1 MYWGA
6 TQIPGT
12 WISRIFVVSGG
23 ASAASSP
30 ACSPSTPAV
39 PIRVSP
45 PKNSR
50 RLTRRAC
57 WVCIGTSHLDSGQ

>member
-12 WISRIFVVSGG
+12 WIRRIFVVSGG
-23 ASAASSP
+23 ASVASGP
-30 ACSPSTPAV
+30 ECSPSTPAV
-39 PIRVSP
+39 PSRVSQ

-50 RLTRRAC
+50 RLIRRVR
-57 WVCIGTSHLDSGQ
+57 WVYIGTSLLDLG